1 MTTLQELY
9 LKLRAIRT
17 NENVVLRP
25 AAFLKSTYCAAIDGE
40 ERELKIRNYQA
51 QAVLHLVM
59 MPRFV
64 LADDTGLG
72 KSLTSLVALCHLA
85 ERDPNL
91 KILIVATKSLTS
103 QWCEEIVR
111 FCESQAFTVFL
122 AKQAPK
128 SRKATYQA
136 WNEHEGR
143 AVLVT
148 RYGSVRNDVDTLQ
161 AFSGYTMITDEAA
174 EYNNPDTRIN
184 QVMRLLSPKA
194 KRWWALTATPIQNN
208 LIEGYG
214 IFSVVIPGLF
224 PATKAQF
231 IQQYCVTRLQTI
243 GAVSGRKIPVIV
255 GYKAGMVEHFRKL
268 IDPFFLARS
277 KTQVAKELPPVLI
290 IKISTPMSSAQEALY
305 LETLMQAE
313 NSQVQVES
321 LESLADV
328 YDGPNKEPDKP
339 VSKLAILTACQQ
351 IANHPELVD
360 AEGSSAKMAKLF
372 EILEEGELKGE
383 KVVVFSRF
391 RTMIDILEKESDKK
405 GIKSVRITG
414 AETSSTARD
423 DARKALMDPN
433 SGVRICYLTKAGGVG
448 LNLQA
453 AKAII
458 FFDTPW
464 SAGIYEQ
471 LVGRIN
477 RIGSTH
483 DRTFAVHLVCQNTI
497 DETVLTTLAKKL
509 RLVDMIVGN
518 RLSMDGVVGEA
529 ITTSE
534 INELFE
540 AEMARRKKKA

>member
-1 MTTLQELY
+1 MSTLQEIY
-9 LKLRAIRT
+9 LKLREVRT
-17 NENVVLRP
+17 NENVTLRH
-25 AAFLKSTYCAAIDGE
+25 ASLLKSTYLALDGE

-51 QAVLHLVM
+51 QAIIHLVAM
-59 MPRFV
+59 TRFV

-72 KSLTSLVALCHLA
+72 KSLTSLVSLCHLA
-85 ERDPNL
+85 DRDPNL
-91 KILIVATKSLTS
+91 KVIIVATKSLTS
-103 QWCEEIVR
+103 QWVEEIAR
-111 FCESQAFTVFL
+111 FCEANAFTVFL

-128 SRKATYQA
+128 SRRETYRA
-136 WNEHEGR
+136 WNDHQGR

-148 RYGSVRNDVDTLQ
+148 RYGSVRNDIDTLQ

-214 IFSVVIPGLF
+214 IFSVVVPGLF

-243 GAVSGRKIPVIV
+243 GSVSGRKIPVIV
-255 GYKAGMVEHFRKL
+255 GYKAGMVQHFRTL

-277 KTQVAKELPPVLI
+277 KSQVAKELPPVLI
-290 IKISTPMSSAQEALY
+290 IKISTAMSSAQEELY
-305 LETLMQAE
+305 LETLMKAE
-313 NSQVQVES
+313 NSQVSVES
-321 LESLADV
+321 IENLSELYESSD
-328 YDGPNKEPDKP
+328 KEPDKP

-351 IANHPELVD
+351 IADHPGLLKE
-360 AEGSSAKMAKLF
+360 EGSSAKMAKLF

-391 RTMIDILEKESDKK
+391 RTMIDLLEKESNNR

-414 AETSSTARD
+414 AETSSTVRD

-458 FFDTPW
+458 FYDTPW

-483 DRTFAVHLVCQNTI
+483 NRTFAIHLVCQNTI

-529 ITTSE
+529 ISTSE

-540 AEMARRKKKA
+540 AEMARRNKKAK